1 MKFASFIDNNKN
13 TWGIVKDGQLVSV
26 DEAILKEVPTLRSA
40 ISQEKLMEVGQNLS
54 KKPGTVAVDQAMF
67 LPVITDPEKILCVG
81 LNYHEHRL
89 EGGHDEVGNP
99 TIFVRFANAQ
109 IGHNVPMIKPK
120 ESDTLDFEAELAV
133 IIGTGGRR
141 ISEENAFSHIAGY
154 SCYNDG
160 SVREFQRHT
169 TQFTPG
175 KNFMGTGG
183 FGPWMVTPDE
193 ITDLQNVTV
202 ESRLNGEVMQHAKV
216 SDMIF
221 SIPRIIS
228 YISTFTELVPGDVI
242 ATGTPGGVGSRRDP
256 KVWMWPGDTCE
267 IDISQVGVLSNPII
281 EG

>member
-1 MKFASFIDNNKN
+1 MKFVSFIDKNKD
-13 TWGIVKDGQLVSV
+13 TWGIVKDEYLIGV
-26 DEAILKEVPTLRSA
+26 DEAMLQEVPTLRSA
-40 ISQEKLMEVGQNLS
+40 ISQGKLMEVGQELVTKS
-54 KKPGTVAVDQAMF
+54 GTVSLDQAKF
-67 LPVITDPEKILCVG
+67 LPVITNPEKILCVG

-109 IGHNVPMIKPK
+109 IGHNAPMIKPK

-175 KNFMGTGG
+175 KNFIGTGG

-193 ITDLQNVTV
+193 IADLQNVSV
-202 ESRLNGEVMQHAKV
+202 ESR
-216 SDMIF
+216 
-221 SIPRIIS
+221 
-228 YISTFTELVPGDVI
+228 
-242 ATGTPGGVGSRRDP
+242 
-256 KVWMWPGDTCE
+256 
-267 IDISQVGVLSNPII
+267 
-281 EG
+281 